1 MSNPW
6 LSIPL
11 QDYEGHMALPH
22 VGQAKMIAN
31 ELEELLQTYMP
42 TSVAIIGCAGGNGFE
57 EASTAGVA
65 RVVGLDINPAYVAEA
80 KVRYSRLIP
89 SLELYCADIE
99 EGTKHV
105 LPVELV
111 YGALVFEYVEVAN
124 AMKNLRALCLPGGL
138 LAAIL
143 QLPKEGIES
152 VSPSRFV
159 SLKELGAIMRL
170 VPADEFRQ
178 VAEEMGFE
186 RLSEKLITLE
196 SGKQFSVQVFKLM
209 SQAR

>member
-42 TSVAIIGCAGGNGFE
+42 SSVAIIGCAGGNGIE

-65 RVVGLDINPAYVAEA
+65 RVVGLDINPTYVAEA

-124 AMKNLRALCLPGGL
+124 AMKNLLALCLPGGL
-138 LAAIL
+138 FAAIL
-143 QLPKEGIES
+143 QLTKEGIES

-159 SLKELGAIMRL
+159 SLKELGSIMRL
-170 VPADEFRQ
+170 VPADEFRKI
-178 VAEEMGFE
+178 AEELGFE
-186 RLSEKLITLE
+186 RISEKLITIE
-196 SGKQFSVQVFKLM
+196 SGKQFSMQVFKLT
-209 SQAR
+209 SQGR